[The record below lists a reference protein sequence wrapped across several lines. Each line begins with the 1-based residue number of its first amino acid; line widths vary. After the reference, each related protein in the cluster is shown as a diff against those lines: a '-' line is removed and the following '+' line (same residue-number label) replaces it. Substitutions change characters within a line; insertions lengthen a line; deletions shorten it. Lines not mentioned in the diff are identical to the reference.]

1 MGLVLDD
8 GGGIFFFLSSAPTL
22 FPLFPMVSIC
32 VLVDRKSR
40 IRGLFREGEAPSKE
54 LACGQAKMLNF
65 VPTVSHARIYLRPL
79 AAAFVAK
86 ASSDAEEAP
95 TDGLALPLL

>member
-8 GGGIFFFLSSAPTL
+8 GKGIFFFLSSAPTL
-22 FPLFPMVSIC
+22 FPLFPMVSIF

-40 IRGLFREGEAPSKE
+40 IRGLFREDSSKE
-54 LACGQAKMLNF
+54 LVCGQAKMLNF
-65 VPTVSHARIYLRPL
+65 VPTVSLARIYLRPL

>member
-8 GGGIFFFLSSAPTL
+8 GKGIFFFLSSAPTL
-22 FPLFPMVSIC
+22 FPLFPMVSIF

-40 IRGLFREGEAPSKE
+40 IRGLFREASSKE

-65 VPTVSHARIYLRPL
+65 VPTVSHARIYLRPQ